1 MELEK
6 GIEVITLTEKDDED
20 DEIIKVAQLSVEDA
34 LKELNT
40 EQAGLTIDEVH
51 TLQQTYGKNVFA
63 KAKQEPLWKKFI
75 ANFTSLMAILLWVA
89 GIIAFCANLVQLGI
103 AIWAVNIINGIF
115 SFWQEFQ
122 ADKATEALANM
133 LPSYTRVVR
142 NGKEEKIL
150 AKDLVPGDI
159 VKLEEGD
166 DISADIRVIAAT
178 SAQVDQSSLTGE
190 VNPVHKDTHRIENVE
205 KKNHADLNNMI
216 FSGTNMMKGNV
227 TGAVVKT
234 GMNTDFGKIAELT
247 QNVKQQKSPLEKEL
261 DTLTKQI
268 SILAISIGIIFFL
281 VATFFVHYPLVK
293 AFVFALGMI
302 VAFIPEGLEPT
313 VTLSLAGAVQRMA
326 RKHALIKRLSSV
338 ETLGSTSVICSDKT
352 GTLTKNEM
360 TVKELW
366 TLEKSYQILGDPTE
380 ACLEVVAR
388 KGKIDV
394 EAEVEK
400 TPRVKELPFD
410 SSRKMMTV
418 IQSSDGTHRF
428 NTYTK
433 GAPNCV
439 VDKCTS
445 YLCDGKIQPITQEI
459 KDKIMRANDGY
470 AKDGLRVLAVAGRN
484 LDQKLMDNLD
494 LATIDTVERD
504 LTFLGLT
511 VMMDPPRAEVYKA
524 ARECRKAG
532 IKVTMVTGDYGLTAK
547 SIAREIGL
555 TDPDKPL
562 TVITGDALKTMPDEE
577 LRHYLE
583 GEVVF
588 ARMAP
593 EQKYRV
599 VSMYEKMGKIVAAT
613 GDGVND
619 APALKKANIGI
630 AMGGTGTDV
639 AKEAADMILTDDNFA
654 SIVGAIKEG
663 RGVYSNIRKFL
674 IYILNSNMPEA
685 VPSVLFLLSGGAI
698 PLALTVMEILFIDL
712 GTDMI
717 PALGLGRE
725 DPEKGIMDRPPR
737 SPKDHLINKDVLAKA
752 FLWYGLIASII
763 ATAAFFIANFYRGHI
778 FPNLPAS
785 GWDYRQATTVTL
797 AAIIFCQIAAVL
809 NIRYARQSMFNK
821 YFFKNSMIFIGII
834 MEIVL
839 LLCISYVPVFQSFF
853 GTEPL
858 NAHDWMMLVC
868 IPLPLILI
876 DELRKWILRKESKN
890 K

>member
-1 MELEK
+1 
-6 GIEVITLTEKDDED
+6 
-20 DEIIKVAQLSVEDA
+20 
-34 LKELNT
+34 
-40 EQAGLTIDEVH
+40 
-51 TLQQTYGKNVFA
+51 
-63 KAKQEPLWKKFI
+63 
-75 ANFTSLMAILLWVA
+75 
-89 GIIAFCANLVQLGI
+89 
-103 AIWAVNIINGIF
+103 
-115 SFWQEFQ
+115 
-122 ADKATEALANM
+122 
-133 LPSYTRVVR
+133 
-142 NGKEEKIL
+142 
-150 AKDLVPGDI
+150 
-159 VKLEEGD
+159 
-166 DISADIRVIAAT
+166 
-178 SAQVDQSSLTGE
+178 
-190 VNPVHKDTHRIENVE
+190 
-205 KKNHADLNNMI
+205 
-216 FSGTNMMKGNV
+216 
-227 TGAVVKT
+227 
-234 GMNTDFGKIAELT
+234 
-247 QNVKQQKSPLEKEL
+247 
-261 DTLTKQI
+261 
-268 SILAISIGIIFFL
+268 
-281 VATFFVHYPLVK
+281 
-293 AFVFALGMI
+293 
-302 VAFIPEGLEPT
+302 
-313 VTLSLAGAVQRMA
+313 
-326 RKHALIKRLSSV
+326 
-338 ETLGSTSVICSDKT
+338 
-352 GTLTKNEM
+352 
-360 TVKELW
+360 
-366 TLEKSYQILGDPTE
+366 
-380 ACLEVVAR
+380 
-388 KGKIDV
+388 
-394 EAEVEK
+394 
-400 TPRVKELPFD
+400 
-410 SSRKMMTV
+410 
-418 IQSSDGTHRF
+418 
-428 NTYTK
+428 
-433 GAPNCV
+433 
-439 VDKCTS
+439 
-445 YLCDGKIQPITQEI
+445 
-459 KDKIMRANDGY
+459 MRANDGY

-484 LDQKLMDNLD
+484 LDQKMMNNLD
-494 LATIDTVERD
+494 SATIETVEEN

-547 SIAREIGL
+547 SIARQIGL

-562 TVITGDALKTMPDEE
+562 TVITGDALKTMPDDE

-737 SPKDHLINKDVLAKA
+737 SPKDHLINKHVLAKA

-763 ATAAFFIANFYRGHI
+763 ATAAFFGANFYRGHI
-778 FPNLPAS
+778 FPNLPVV

-809 NIRYARQSMFNK
+809 NIRYSRQSMFNRH
-821 YFFKNSMIFIGII
+821 FFKNSMIFIGII

-839 LLCISYVPVFQSFF
+839 LLCISYVAVFQSFF

-858 NAHDWMMLVC
+858 NAHDWIMLVC
-868 IPLPLILI
+868 IPIPLILI
-876 DELRKWILRKESKN
+876 DELRKWILRKNYK

>member
-166 DISADIRVIAAT
+166 DIPADIRVIAAT